1 MVLSFFIFIF
11 VVDGCI
17 RIILL
22 LLSKIIKK
30 NAFTMNIENDQN
42 SKKKLILQKSNLR
55 NDKRFGLIFFV
66 Q

>member
-1 MVLSFFIFIF
+1 
-11 VVDGCI
+11 
-17 RIILL
+17 
-22 LLSKIIKK
+22 
-30 NAFTMNIENDQN
+30 MNIENDQK